1 MESASMFHFA
11 LSKWGTFIS
20 LYDKLKCFE
29 THFKRIKK
37 NEISEMSEQ
46 PALIW
51 HFVSGLFDLR
61 GEGGG
66 KEEEKL

>member
-1 MESASMFHFA
+1 MNMESASMFHFA

-37 NEISEMSEQ
+37 NE
-46 PALIW
+46 
-51 HFVSGLFDLR
+51 
-61 GEGGG
+61 
-66 KEEEKL
+66 KL